1 MMLSEQDIVDKLHE
15 VEDCRKR
22 VEDCKERLLEAK
34 RKYKDAAEPLLTDYS
49 LIPYLHHVF
58 CDITGVDKL
67 KGEKREIFVFIIIY
81 LYAPGYFDKTP
92 LPNGLRLSMG
102 NVLNLNAKSV
112 ISRIKESSAHHY
124 EHYFHDE
131 ADLIFSVMVGRLLD
145 DGYLQKDD

>member
-1 MMLSEQDIVDKLHE
+1 MMLGGQNIIDKLHK
-15 VEDCRKR
+15 VEECRKKQ
-22 VEDCKERLLEAK
+22 VECRKKLQEAK
-34 RKYKDAAEPLLTDYS
+34 QNFKYVTEPLLKDYS
-49 LIPYLHHVF
+49 LIPYLHRVF
-58 CDITGVDKL
+58 CDIAGVGQL

-131 ADLIFSVMVGRLLD
+131 ADLIFSVMVSRLLD

>member
-1 MMLSEQDIVDKLHE
+1 MLSEQDIVDKLHE

-58 CDITGVDKL
+58 CDIAGVDEL

-81 LYAPGYFDKTP
+81 LYAPGNIEEPY
-92 LPNGLRLSMG
+92 LPNRLRISLA
-102 NVLNLNAKSV
+102 NVLNVRSRSV
-112 ISRIKESSAHHY
+112 ISRIRGFCAHHY
-124 EHYFHDE
+124 DYYFHDE
-131 ADLIFSVMVGRLLD
+131 AEDIFALMVNRLLEE
-145 DGYLQKDD
+145 GYL